1 MIESKKVKR
10 EIEIKTLIGD
20 ANDALLKGK
29 MEQNEWAEKIKH
41 LMAELRDIWGDE
53 TITMTQERWA
63 ADIQEMM
70 LKKGGLID
78 RLCEAVRNKSIIQI
92 VQSCPVEAKNGKVLA
107 GEFINVLI
115 SYKNPARDK
124 IKATPKKAIEDL
136 NA

>member
-1 MIESKKVKR
+1 MVEAKEVKR

-20 ANDALLKGK
+20 TNDALLKGK
-29 MEQNEWAEKIKH
+29 IKQSEWAGKIK
-41 LMAELRDIWGDE
+41 LFMAELREIWGDE
-53 TITMTQERWA
+53 AITMTQERWA
-63 ADIQEMM
+63 VDIQEMM

-78 RLCEAVRNKSIIQI
+78 RLCEAVKNKAIVQII
-92 VQSCPVEAKNGKVLA
+92 QSCPIDAKNGKVLA

-124 IKATPKKAIEDL
+124 IKATPKKSIEDL